1 MEPTEEAGDRETV
14 CARIDR
20 RNYLCTV
27 DAESLEILNEQGE
40 ELNAT
45 AALVLMSLGGAE
57 PDWLTTAE
65 ALAEAFRAAE
75 GHPVETVRAAVM
87 ALELNEGRRAA
98 VARSTTDPG
107 VLAALAAVGTTQVGA
122 NPACTVRAWDL
133 LMKSRDSSVRR
144 QALRRNEI
152 LPPALWQY
160 PDAETKVRVARN
172 PATAEHVLHTLATL
186 QPEVLAVRR
195 AVCSN
200 VTASASLLAL
210 LAGDD
215 DMGVR
220 RAVASNPRCPE
231 DCFRSRSRDR
241 YADVRTAIVS
251 NPAMPVKRVARRIWS
266 DPTPGV
272 HVALAARMDLHAR
285 SLTWLE
291 RYARSDPISQ
301 YLRVCSR
308 IKDHPNCSAR
318 LAERIVQ
325 TESHVRS
332 LPPEKFDS
340 LETRRIQAGNLP
352 SGVLATSLLTIAA
365 IAVAAELMVA
375 GIQQLGHSRTGQGI
389 AMLVAGVVIGV
400 GLLMIA
406 RAVYRRSLVRGVI
419 SPPRPRVLVVP
430 LAIGVIVAVGYVVV
444 PLAGPVI
451 GAVRPTATTLVL
463 IAVVGRFGRRIV
475 AAMKSSQRK

>member
-1 MEPTEEAGDRETV
+1 M
-14 CARIDR
+14 
-20 RNYLCTV
+20 

>member
-1 MEPTEEAGDRETV
+1 
-14 CARIDR
+14 
-20 RNYLCTV
+20 V

>member
-14 CARIDR
+14 RARIDG

-65 ALAEAFRAAE
+65 ALAAAFQVAE
-75 GHPVETVRAAVM
+75 GRPVETVRAAAM
-87 ALELNEGRRAA
+87 TLELNEGRRAE

-133 LMKSRDSSVRR
+133 LMKSRDTSVRR

-160 PDAETKVRVARN
+160 PDAETKVRVAQN
-172 PATAEHVLHTLATL
+172 PATPEDVLHTLATL

-210 LAGDD
+210 LADDD

-231 DCFRSRSRDR
+231 DCFKSLSRDR

-251 NPAMPVKRVARRIWS
+251 NPAMPLKRVARRIWS

-272 HVALAARMDLHAR
+272 HVALAARVDLHTR

-291 RYARSDPISQ
+291 RYSRSDPITQ

-340 LETRRIQAGNLP
+340 LETPRIRAGNLP
-352 SGVLATSLLTIAA
+352 PGVLATSLLTVAA
-365 IAVAAELMVA
+365 IAVAAGLMTA
-375 GIQQLGHSRTGQGI
+375 GIQQLRHSRTGQGI

-406 RAVYRRSLVRGVI
+406 RAVYRRSPVRGVI

-430 LAIGVIVAVGYVVV
+430 LAIGVIVAVGVVVV
-444 PLAGPVI
+444 PLVGP
-451 GAVRPTATTLVL
+451 AVGSAPFPGTLL
-463 IAVVGRFGRRIV
+463 LFVVVARLGRRIV
-475 AAMKSSQRK
+475 AGMKSSHRK

>member
-1 MEPTEEAGDRETV
+1 
-14 CARIDR
+14 
-20 RNYLCTV
+20 V

-266 DPTPGV
+266 DPTQGFTSPSRHGWTFT
-272 HVALAARMDLHAR
+272 LAR
-285 SLTWLE
+285 
-291 RYARSDPISQ
+291 
-301 YLRVCSR
+301 
-308 IKDHPNCSAR
+308 
-318 LAERIVQ
+318 
-325 TESHVRS
+325 
-332 LPPEKFDS
+332 
-340 LETRRIQAGNLP
+340 
-352 SGVLATSLLTIAA
+352 
-365 IAVAAELMVA
+365 
-375 GIQQLGHSRTGQGI
+375 
-389 AMLVAGVVIGV
+389 
-400 GLLMIA
+400 
-406 RAVYRRSLVRGVI
+406 
-419 SPPRPRVLVVP
+419 
-430 LAIGVIVAVGYVVV
+430 
-444 PLAGPVI
+444 
-451 GAVRPTATTLVL
+451 
-463 IAVVGRFGRRIV
+463 
-475 AAMKSSQRK
+475 